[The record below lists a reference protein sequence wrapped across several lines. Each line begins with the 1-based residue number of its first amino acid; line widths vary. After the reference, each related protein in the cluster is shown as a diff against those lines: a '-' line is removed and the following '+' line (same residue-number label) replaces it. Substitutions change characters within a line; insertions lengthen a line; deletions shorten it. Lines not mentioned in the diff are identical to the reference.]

1 MVELFTY
8 PLPALLLQLAL
19 SLTSRRLEENAH
31 LLKPPVNNYCVY
43 NKDVTVMV
51 HFLVLLWLPRL
62 HTSPSYVHTYPNTE
76 TIL

>member
-1 MVELFTY
+1 
-8 PLPALLLQLAL
+8 
-19 SLTSRRLEENAH
+19 
-31 LLKPPVNNYCVY
+31 
-43 NKDVTVMV
+43 MV